1 MKIHQRNAI
10 LNMNCQKKELM
21 NLEIDKWTLWK
32 PKNREGKKE
41 KKKNMNRGSGKQE
54 TQLKDTNMYNENIR
68 KRKSE
73 RSRQIL
79 QEKNG

>member
-10 LNMNCQKKELM
+10 LNMNYEKKELM

-41 KKKNMNRGSGKQE
+41 KHEQGLREIG
-54 TQLKDTNMYNENIR
+54 DTT
-68 KRKSE
+68 KRYQ
-73 RSRQIL
+73 RV
-79 QEKNG
+79 